1 MAGSMTY
8 SHLNDFPADIRERAK
23 RIKLACFDVDGTLT
37 DGRLLIDAEGN
48 ESKSFHVLDG
58 LGLKL
63 IQRKGIAVAFVT
75 ARASAAAE
83 RRAAELGVESHTG
96 VSDKLQCVEGIAQ
109 RLGVSLDEVAFMG
122 DDLAD
127 LRVML
132 QVGLAVAPSQAHMW
146 TRERAHWRTQ
156 ARGGEGA
163 ARELCDLLLAAQGHA
178 EDLLADIAH
187 VTGIRVEGS
196 A

>member
-109 RLGVSLDEVAFMG
+109 RLGVSLEEVAFMG

>member
-1 MAGSMTY
+1 MPY

-109 RLGVSLDEVAFMG
+109 LIAFLGQLEPVAPVGGIAAAYGSAFAAPRGFLAIVAFACHS
-122 DDLAD
+122 D
-127 LRVML
+127 
-132 QVGLAVAPSQAHMW
+132 
-146 TRERAHWRTQ
+146 
-156 ARGGEGA
+156 
-163 ARELCDLLLAAQGHA
+163 
-178 EDLLADIAH
+178 
-187 VTGIRVEGS
+187 
-196 A
+196 